1 MPKHILQILLA
12 KLTIILNYTNSFTRF
27 SRFSCKISCFLDI
40 NEA

>member
-12 KLTIILNYTNSFTRF
+12 KLTIILNYTKSFTRF
-27 SRFSCKISCFLDI
+27 SRFSCKISFLDI